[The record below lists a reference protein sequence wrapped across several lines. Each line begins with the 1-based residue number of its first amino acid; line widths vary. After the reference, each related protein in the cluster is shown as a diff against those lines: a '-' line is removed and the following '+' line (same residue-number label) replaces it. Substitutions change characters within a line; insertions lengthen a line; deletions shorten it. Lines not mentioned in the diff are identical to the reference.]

1 MAKLFNLE
9 IITPERTFYR
19 GEVESVI
26 VNTVGGQM
34 GVLKGNAPLVTAL
47 VSGDLKIQ
55 KDGKWY
61 HAANSN
67 GFMEVTPE
75 KVIIF
80 CQTVFWPSEMEQNE
94 LLDKERRQREAR
106 MPIRVPLKQ
115 NYFFFPKMI
124 KVLSS
129 KRALLNMIRRP
140 AGQRRQS
147 KR

>member
-75 KVIIF
+75 KVIISPKFRSCARWRNSASSTNTKTAPCWTDKNKTAVQAVF
-80 CQTVFWPSEMEQNE
+80 CF
-94 LLDKERRQREAR
+94 ERA
-106 MPIRVPLKQ
+106 IVIS
-115 NYFFFPKMI
+115 FDSGGVI
-124 KVLSS
+124 W
-129 KRALLNMIRRP
+129 AI
-140 AGQRRQS
+140 
-147 KR
+147 